1 MSPLP
6 ELFLTFKFIFNL
18 ATVGILAVVSG
29 FSTFSIPSDQIVPVS
44 QQDTETSVQEEA
56 PLTTQ
61 EMVSRYFADIPIMV
75 DIARCESTFRQYD
88 KNGNV
93 LRGKA
98 NRYDVGVMQ
107 INEYFHL
114 EKSEKLGYDIYSI
127 EGNMA
132 YARYLYEKE
141 GARPW
146 LASSNCWAKYTE
158 LAKR

>member
-1 MSPLP
+1 
-6 ELFLTFKFIFNL
+6 
-18 ATVGILAVVSG
+18 
-29 FSTFSIPSDQIVPVS
+29 
-44 QQDTETSVQEEA
+44 
-56 PLTTQ
+56 
-61 EMVSRYFADIPIMV
+61 MV
-75 DIARCESTFRQYD
+75 DIARCESTFRQFD

-93 LRGKA
+93 LRGVA

-114 EKSEKLGYDIYSI
+114 EKSKKLGYDIYSI

-132 YARYLYEKE
+132 YARYLYERE